1 MRRTLESCFQARTS
15 LQSALHLTRNMR
27 TPAGKECRFY
37 YQDFHRGRNV
47 QECRLV
53 DANPQSADWQVKD
66 CSQCPV
72 PDILQAN
79 GNPDLVLEG
88 KIEKGF
94 LGLNRRMEVSA
105 FCSKHMIDV
114 PEPKVGCPI
123 CAKERPGL
131 QDLFG

>member
-1 MRRTLESCFQARTS
+1 
-15 LQSALHLTRNMR
+15 MR

-37 YQDFHRGRNV
+37 YQDFHRGRAV

-53 DANPQSADWQVKD
+53 QANPQSADWQPKD
-66 CSQCPV
+66 CNQCPV

-79 GNPDLVLEG
+79 GNPDLVLQG
-88 KIEKGF
+88 SIEKGF

-114 PEPKVGCPI
+114 PQPKVGCPQ

-131 QDLFG
+131 QDLLR